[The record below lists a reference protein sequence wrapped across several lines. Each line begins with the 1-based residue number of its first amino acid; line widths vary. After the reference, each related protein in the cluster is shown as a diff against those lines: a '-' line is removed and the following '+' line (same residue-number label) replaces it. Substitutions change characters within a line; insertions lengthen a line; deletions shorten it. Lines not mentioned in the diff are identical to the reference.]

1 MRRLAR
7 VTSVFVLCL
16 SAAVLTTAASA
27 ASASIA
33 AASSARST
41 HTKVKVAR
49 VKPGSTWTLKIGSTC
64 ESDSFAGRHKFSDV
78 AVKGDT
84 GTYKGRG
91 TLTMTWKTGS
101 STGAVFKG
109 TFVTAND
116 NYIGPYVDGGQSQSA
131 ILVRAAASGCDVLTT
146 APESN
151 SIVLGSSDIDT
162 ATVGG
167 QGTVTP
173 TGTIHFYVCS
183 GNTNPCTTGSAVDD
197 LGTVALAG
205 SGSSANAL
213 SPPYAPTTT
222 GSYCFLGVYSG
233 DGHYASLSDGSTT
246 DECFTVTPPLPGLVT
261 HPASSS
267 ISLGS
272 ADSDTA
278 TVTGTGGVTPTG
290 TVHFYECKGNANPC
304 TTSRAAN
311 GGTDLGSVALT
322 GSGTPA
328 TATATSTS
336 FTAPSSG
343 TYCFLGVYSGD
354 TNYGSTSDGST
365 TDECFTVTA
374 STLGITTKPARNP
387 SPKGQPNN
395 DVATVTGANGV
406 TPTGTVT
413 FYICGPESTVA
424 FVPCTAAAGTE
435 VGSPVTVS
443 GTGNTATATS
453 GPFTPTTGEVDY
465 CFFAVYSGDG
475 TYPSAS
481 DGSTTDECFLANTP
495 P

>member
-116 NYIGPYVDGGQSQSA
+116 DYVGPYVDGGQSQSA
-131 ILVRAAASGCDVLTT
+131 ILVRAAAFGCDVLTT

-167 QGTVTP
+167 QGAVTP

-278 TVTGTGGVTPTG
+278 TVTGTGEVTPTG

-365 TDECFTVTA
+365 TDECFTVTS
-374 STLGITTKPARNP
+374 STLGITTTPTKSTDLN
-387 SPKGQPNN
+387 GQSNTDN
-395 DVATVTGANGV
+395 ATVTGAHGI
-406 TPTGTVT
+406 TPSGTVT
-413 FYICGPESTVA
+413 FYVCGPDATPVA
-424 FVPCTAAAGTE
+424 CTAATGTL
-435 VGSPVTVS
+435 VGPPVTIAGS
-443 GTGNTATATS
+443 GDTATAKS
-453 GPFTPTTGEVDY
+453 AAFTPTTVFDYY

-481 DGSTTDECFLANTP
+481 DGSTTDECFYDTSP